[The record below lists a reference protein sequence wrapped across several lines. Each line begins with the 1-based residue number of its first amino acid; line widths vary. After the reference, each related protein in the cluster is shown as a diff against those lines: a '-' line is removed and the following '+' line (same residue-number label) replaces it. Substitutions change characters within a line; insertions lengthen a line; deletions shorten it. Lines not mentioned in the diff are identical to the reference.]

1 MRRTLIF
8 NLNKNLPKGQHN
20 MFDAHDL
27 LFQRKIVRFAK
38 RSAHTRAYIYKV

>member
-8 NLNKNLPKGQHN
+8 SIDKISQMGHTYMFYIHNL
-20 MFDAHDL
+20 L
-27 LFQRKIVRFAK
+27 LSRKIIRFAK

>member
-8 NLNKNLPKGQHN
+8 NIDKKLQKAQNTTILG
-20 MFDAHDL
+20 AHL
-27 LFQRKIVRFAK
+27 LFQRKMIRFAK